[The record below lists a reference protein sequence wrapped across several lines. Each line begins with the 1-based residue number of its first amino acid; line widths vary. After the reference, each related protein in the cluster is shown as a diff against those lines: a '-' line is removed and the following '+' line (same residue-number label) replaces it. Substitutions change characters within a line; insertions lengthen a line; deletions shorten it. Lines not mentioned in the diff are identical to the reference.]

1 MHAAR
6 DVSAD
11 SLSRCASYR
20 AHRLPATPSL
30 PCGSPASR
38 KSFIGHV
45 LGDADASGPRRMWG
59 TAATSAIAV
68 QQGANFIRV
77 HDVIEN
83 KDVIVLSDAVYKRQ

>member
-1 MHAAR
+1 M
-6 DVSAD
+6 
-11 SLSRCASYR
+11 
-20 AHRLPATPSL
+20 
-30 PCGSPASR
+30 
-38 KSFIGHV
+38 